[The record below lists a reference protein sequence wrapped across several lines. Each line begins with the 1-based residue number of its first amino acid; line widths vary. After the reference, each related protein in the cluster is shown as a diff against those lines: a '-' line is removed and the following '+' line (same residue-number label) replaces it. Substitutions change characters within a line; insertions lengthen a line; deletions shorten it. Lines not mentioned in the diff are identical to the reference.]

1 MIVNELINCYGY
13 PYRRS
18 YGSAKIRE
26 TQFMSTEILL
36 LADETC
42 IIYNL
47 DDQKSGSFSASV
59 YNHHLR
65 EYTER
70 DNEMLIN
77 SVYSSHYSLLLDRPL
92 NPEGHDS

>member
-42 IIYNL
+42 IIYDL
-47 DDQKSGSFSASV
+47 DAQKSGSLPASV

-65 EYTER
+65 EYIER
-70 DNEMLIN
+70 DNEMLII
-77 SVYSSHYSLLLDRPL
+77 YSSHYSLLLDRPL

>member
-59 YNHHLR
+59 YNYHLR
-65 EYTER
+65 EYIER

-77 SVYSSHYSLLLDRPL
+77 SVYSSHYFLLLDRPL

>member
-13 PYRRS
+13 PYRGS

-26 TQFMSTEILL
+26 TQFMSTEIFL

-42 IIYNL
+42 IIYDL

-59 YNHHLR
+59 YNYLLR
-65 EYTER
+65 EYIER

-77 SVYSSHYSLLLDRPL
+77 SVSYSSHYSLLLDRTVEPRRA
-92 NPEGHDS
+92 